1 MDENMPKMN
10 GIKATQE
17 IIRLEKEQNLKHTR
31 IIALTANAIKGDR
44 ERFLEAGMDDY
55 LAKLFDQA
63 KLVESLSR

>member
-1 MDENMPKMN
+1 MPKMN